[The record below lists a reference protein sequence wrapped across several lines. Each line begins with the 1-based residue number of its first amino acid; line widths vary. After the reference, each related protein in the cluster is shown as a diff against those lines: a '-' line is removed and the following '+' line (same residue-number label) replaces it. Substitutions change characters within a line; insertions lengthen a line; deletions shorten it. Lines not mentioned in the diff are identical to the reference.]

1 VFASVVTETESAV
14 GGLEGSAQYYW
25 HMRHVTKHL
34 VGHHG
39 GGRRLGEL
47 NRPSKQDGKRRNCRC
62 QGSMAQKPWI
72 SQGFP
77 HDFLNI

>member
-14 GGLEGSAQYYW
+14 SGLEGSAQDYW

-39 GGRRLGEL
+39 GGGRLREL
-47 NRPSKQDGKRRNCRC
+47 NRPLATEAGRKKAELPVPG
-62 QGSMAQKPWI
+62 
-72 SQGFP
+72 
-77 HDFLNI
+77 